1 MVAVVTNI
9 RYGQMYNHTNAHH
22 HIPDKHNKKWF
33 YSKVSTPWIELY
45 IDLNPESQTIEDF
58 GRELRLQ
65 RADVEHLRRWQWYF
79 LKPMHF
85 IVKQNFYWGLK
96 ITSKRAILNVEKCQ
110 RLHGCGEWRHWDVEK
125 SGHQGRIVITKFEP
139 LSLFVAIHKK
149 VSVLFWY
156 LSKQVLVSFL
166 ISHTSSPFI
175 LNPLGPTYKVEPYS
189 AQ

>member
-1 MVAVVTNI
+1 MDWILHWFEPRVANDRGFRTWAPTTKSWCWASAQVTMI
-9 RYGQMYNHTNAHH
+9 
-22 HIPDKHNKKWF
+22 I
-33 YSKVSTPWIELY
+33 
-45 IDLNPESQTIEDF
+45 
-58 GRELRLQ
+58 
-65 RADVEHLRRWQWYF
+65 F

-139 LSLFVAIHKK
+139 LSLFVAIRKK

-156 LSKQVLVSFL
+156 LSKFWKFPHQ
-166 ISHTSSPFI
+166 SHLEPIHPQSLGTDLQSRAIFSSIITIQKTSW
-175 LNPLGPTYKVEPYS
+175 LNE
-189 AQ
+189 